1 VLSGLELPDPAT
13 GDWRE
18 QLRASARSFRSVLV
32 SHPGSVPIFLGR
44 RLFTPVSMGA
54 ADAMLGLFRQAGF
67 SAEQA
72 VLLYQQVVRFVLALV
87 MLETG
92 NVLRISDEERRER
105 ARVARITFET
115 LPADRYP
122 HLVAAAPYL
131 SAPYEPERAFEA
143 GLELLVGGLDHLL
156 ATRRPAVT
164 GERG

>member
-1 VLSGLELPDPAT
+1 
-13 GDWRE
+13 
-18 QLRASARSFRSVLV
+18 
-32 SHPGSVPIFLGR
+32 
-44 RLFTPVSMGA
+44 MGA

-156 ATRRPAVT
+156 ATGRPAVT